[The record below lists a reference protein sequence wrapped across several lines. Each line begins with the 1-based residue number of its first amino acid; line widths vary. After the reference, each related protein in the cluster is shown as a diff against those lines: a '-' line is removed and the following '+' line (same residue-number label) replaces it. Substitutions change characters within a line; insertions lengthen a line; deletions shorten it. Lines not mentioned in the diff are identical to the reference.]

1 MAYDEMAKALREYA
15 ETEEAKRFND
25 DGNPRVIDYWTER
38 TGNVVRGFV
47 EYNQPIKK
55 IFSEEL

>member
-1 MAYDEMAKALREYA
+1 MAYDEMLAALKEYS
-15 ETEEAKRFND
+15 ETEEAKRLND
-25 DGNPRVIDYWTER
+25 ETPRIVDYWTER